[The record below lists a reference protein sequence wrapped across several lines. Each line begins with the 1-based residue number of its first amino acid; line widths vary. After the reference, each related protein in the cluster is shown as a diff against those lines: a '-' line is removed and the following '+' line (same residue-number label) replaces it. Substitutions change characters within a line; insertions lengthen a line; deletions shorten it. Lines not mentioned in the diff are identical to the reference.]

1 MEKGNHQEWMLQR
14 VPGASPDAQSLLK
27 DSAGRSRL
35 TLHSFLNRHTH
46 LFSGHQS
53 AQNFYKHSTFKI
65 PAPGKEIPAAASGTG
80 QQQLRNANRSRAA
93 GRVSSA
99 WEQVMEG
106 GAGMLRLQLALPPE
120 ELSALPLLTLTNQ

>member
-1 MEKGNHQEWMLQR
+1 MEGGNQQEWMLQR
-14 VPGASPDAQSLLK
+14 VPGASPDALNLLK
-27 DSAGRSRL
+27 HLDRRGRL
-35 TLHSFLNRHTH
+35 TLHSFLNRHIH

-65 PAPGKEIPAAASGTG
+65 PTPGKEIPAAASGTG

-93 GRVSSA
+93 GRVNSA

-106 GAGMLRLQLALPPE
+106 GAGMLRLQLALAPQ